1 MEDTH
6 IVTPKLTKDQSLFA
20 VFDGHGGSHVSEY
33 AKDRFS
39 DSFDQLD
46 KLLNTCA
53 TNQRPIVIKE
63 FLRRRFMDLD

>member
-6 IVTPKLTKDQSLFA
+6 IVTPELTKDQSLFA

-53 TNQRPIVIKE
+53 TN
-63 FLRRRFMDLD
+63 